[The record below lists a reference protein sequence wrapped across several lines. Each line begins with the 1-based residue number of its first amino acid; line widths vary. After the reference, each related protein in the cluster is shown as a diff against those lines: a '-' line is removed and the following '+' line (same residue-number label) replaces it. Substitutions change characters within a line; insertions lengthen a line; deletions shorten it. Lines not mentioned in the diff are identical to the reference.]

1 MQDRFSLEYVIAH
14 ETAHQWW
21 ISVVGNNEISEP
33 WIDEALTEYSTI
45 LYFEKKY
52 GDKLAK
58 KLIDN
63 MELQAKSYRS
73 EDIFKPVTGYS
84 NSIEYSLNVYTKGA
98 LAFHEV
104 RKEVGDRVFFD
115 TLKEYYSTYMHKNV
129 SSTEFVKLWNDKG
142 VDIDKIIKEYK

>member
-1 MQDRFSLEYVIAH
+1 M
-14 ETAHQWW
+14 
-21 ISVVGNNEISEP
+21 
-33 WIDEALTEYSTI
+33 
-45 LYFEKKY
+45 KKY

-104 RKEVGDRVFFD
+104 RKEVGDKVFFD

-129 SSTEFVKLWNDKG
+129 SSAEFVKLWNDKG